1 MLATKKIAALAFAAI
16 LGSVLTISLSPAYAQ
31 KHGGG
36 GGGHDSGGAETSHTD
51 SGHDGGKGK
60 GGKGGQSMGHGGS
73 EGQSLRDVLKSL
85 ESGSS
90 ATSEEHGSGSKGG
103 SATTTHG
110 KPTTAGTKKG
120 SSTAGKKGEKTTPS
134 AAEAEDSDRPAWAG
148 TKGGKAGGNVASGTK
163 KGDIYGDMYVI
174 LRNPD
179 GSPQLK
185 EIILADGTKIY
196 VVQPVDA
203 NGVPLDLDAEGNLVD
218 ATLAIPVDLGRLSV
232 SRASSSV
239 LTSQLKTAVDSLNAA
254 DSITLDAAGRLVLTK
269 DGVSAAIDSPLE
281 NLALYKEILT
291 TGTISGLTADTIS
304 KLTSSTNPT
313 LVALAT
319 TGVQTGDISAAA
331 SFLGAASD
339 KTIPLTVDAV
349 VNINTIL
356 GINTKTADGTTTYYS
371 YSSFSFDPATVYG
384 TTTVDVL
391 VKQTETLP
399 DGTTR
404 IVYVPTTNNVYTTL
418 FSSQTDTLNNIAAFT
433 EAADDSRTIIQY
445 VHDNSIATE

>member
-1 MLATKKIAALAFAAI
+1 MTLGIKKVGTFAFAAI
-16 LGSVLTISLSPAYAQ
+16 LASALTISLTPAYAQ

-36 GGGHDSGGAETSHTD
+36 SGGSGGGHSSGD
-51 SGHDGGKGK
+51 I
-60 GGKGGQSMGHGGS
+60 
-73 EGQSLRDVLKSL
+73 
-85 ESGSS
+85 ESGAKADQSS
-90 ATSEEHGSGSKGG
+90 VSTDEHGKKGG
-103 SATTTHG
+103 SATTSRG
-110 KPTTAGTKKG
+110 KKG
-120 SSTAGKKGEKTTPS
+120 ASTAGKKTGKTQPKA
-134 AAEAEDSDRPAWAG
+134 AAEEDSDKPAWAG
-148 TKGGKAGGNVASGTK
+148 TKGGKAGGNASSGTK
-163 KGDIYGDMYVI
+163 KGDVYGDMYII

-179 GSPQLK
+179 GSPQLL
-185 EIILADGTKIY
+185 EITLADGTKIK
-196 VVQPVDA
+196 VVQPIGTD
-203 NGVPLDLDAEGNLVD
+203 GLPLALDAEGNLVD

-269 DGVSAAIDSPLE
+269 DGVSSAIDSPLE
-281 NLALYKEILT
+281 NLALYKEVLT
-291 TGTISGLTADTIS
+291 TGTITGLTADALS
-304 KLTSSTNPT
+304 KLTSSTNLT

-356 GINTKTADGTTTYYS
+356 GINTKTDTTTTYYD
-371 YSSFSFDPATVYG
+371 YSSFSFNPSTVYG

-391 VKQTETLP
+391 VKQTEVLP

-404 IVYVPTTNNVYTTL
+404 IVYVPTVTNVYTTL
-418 FSSQTDTLNNIAAFT
+418 FPTQTDTLNNIAAFT
-433 EAADDSRTIIQY
+433 EAADDSRTVIQY

>member
-1 MLATKKIAALAFAAI
+1 MTLGIKKVGTFAFAAI
-16 LGSVLTISLSPAYAQ
+16 LASALTISLTPAYAQ
-31 KHGGG
+31 KHGG
-36 GGGHDSGGAETSHTD
+36 SGGSGSGHSSGEVDHDD
-51 SGHDGGKGK
+51 SGHSGSK
-60 GGKGGQSMGHGGS
+60 GGKGGSNMGHGGS
-73 EGQSLRDVLKSL
+73 GAQSLGDVFRDI
-85 ESGSS
+85 ESGAKSDQSS
-90 ATSEEHGSGSKGG
+90 VSTDAHGKKGG
-103 SATTTHG
+103 SATTSRG
-110 KPTTAGTKKG
+110 KKG
-120 SSTAGKKGEKTTPS
+120 TSTAGKKTGKTQPKA
-134 AAEAEDSDRPAWAG
+134 AAEEDSDRPAWAG
-148 TKGGKAGGNVASGTK
+148 TKGGKAGGNASSGTK

-179 GSPQLK
+179 GSPQLL
-185 EIILADGTKIY
+185 EITLADGTKIQ
-196 VVQPVDA
+196 VVQPIGTD
-203 NGVPLDLDAEGNLVD
+203 GQPLALDAEGNLVD

-269 DGVSAAIDSPLE
+269 DGVSSAIDSPLE
-281 NLALYKEILT
+281 NLALYKEVLT
-291 TGTISGLTADTIS
+291 TGTITGLTADTLS
-304 KLTSSTNPT
+304 KLTASTSPT

-371 YSSFSFDPATVYG
+371 YSSFNFDPLSVYG
-384 TTTVDVL
+384 SMTVDVL

-404 IVYVPTTNNVYTTL
+404 IVYVPTLSNVYTTL
-418 FSSQTDTLNNIAAFT
+418 LSGQTASENIAAFT
-433 EAADDSRTIIQY
+433 QAADDSRTIIQY